1 MPRRLLRPLLVVAL
15 VGVGLLALT
24 VRTPSRQAAWLADFD
39 RLEEYLAGAG
49 ANFDWVVAK
58 RGLDLV
64 ALDTLTR
71 REIAASYTSIGA
83 AWTAR
88 AFVKNFADGH
98 TRARIRPAIW
108 WRGITGDDS
117 ASDGTGTVREEGPSP
132 TLLGSMD
139 ASAAC
144 AAAGLD
150 ADARPDG
157 WDLPFPDVAGAE
169 LLADD
174 EFPAVLLTLPDGRK
188 IGILRIANFG
198 HERYGASC
206 ARAWEAF
213 GAALTEPCTGD
224 CRWAFVAAVMRQG
237 AIRAAEV
244 ANELARRGAAVVV
257 VDITGNG
264 GGSEYA
270 DALARALTATP
281 LHLASGGIIRHR
293 LHAGILEEERAAL
306 VADTARAT
314 PAQRVLLDRA
324 IALTDSLLGEMS
336 RDCRR
341 QVVWSGGTPACS
353 NTVVVPRVA
362 SYLPSEALEGLTS
375 GWVIWGPS
383 WVGVAEGIYRGP
395 LLALQDHRSASAS
408 EEFAA
413 RLRDNDAA
421 LLVGERSFGAGC
433 GYINGGTRLELEALG
448 LLVRTPDCQRLRRDG
463 SNETE
468 GLPADVEAGW
478 TSDDPPDVRVQRAI
492 ASITTA
498 IPP

>member
-1 MPRRLLRPLLVVAL
+1 VKTVRRTLVLLALL
-15 VGVGLLALT
+15 GVGLLALT

-39 RLEEYLAGAG
+39 RLEQYLASAG

-64 ALDTLTR
+64 ALDTTTR
-71 REIAASYTSIGA
+71 REIASSYTSIGA

-108 WRGITGDDS
+108 WRGFTGSDS
-117 ASDGTGTVREEGPSP
+117 ASDGSGTLRAEGTSP
-132 TLLGSMD
+132 TLLRSMS
-139 ASAAC
+139 ANAAC

-157 WDLPFPDVAGAE
+157 WDLPFPEVAGAE
-169 LLADD
+169 LLADE
-174 EFPAVLLTLPDGRK
+174 EFPAVLLTLADGRK

-198 HERYGASC
+198 HERFGATC
-206 ARAWEAF
+206 VRAWEAF
-213 GAALTEPCTGD
+213 GPQLTEPCTGE

-237 AIRAAEV
+237 AMRAAGV

-270 DALARALTATP
+270 DALARALSAKP

-293 LHAGILEEERAAL
+293 LHAEILADEREAL
-306 VADTARAT
+306 VVDTARAT
-314 PAQRVLLDRA
+314 PAQRVLLGRA
-324 IALTDSLLGEMS
+324 IALTDSLLGEMT
-336 RDCRR
+336 RDCQR
-341 QVVWSGGTPACS
+341 QVVWSGGTPDCS

-383 WVGVAEGIYRGP
+383 WVGVEEGIYRGP
-395 LLALQDHRSASAS
+395 LLVLQDHRSASAS

-413 RLRDNDAA
+413 RLRDNEAA
-421 LLVGERSFGAGC
+421 RLVGARSFGAGC
-433 GYINGGTRLELEALG
+433 GYISGGTRLELEALG
-448 LLVRTPDCQRLRRDG
+448 LLVRAPDCQRLRRDG

-478 TSDDPPDVRVQRAI
+478 EAEDTPALRAEK
-492 ASITTA
+492 ALRA
-498 IPP
+498 LARAF

>member
-1 MPRRLLRPLLVVAL
+1 VKTARRTLVLLALL
-15 VGVGLLALT
+15 GVGLLALT

-39 RLEEYLAGAG
+39 RLEQYLASAG

-71 REIAASYTSIGA
+71 REIASSYTSIGA

-108 WRGITGDDS
+108 WRSFTGSDS
-117 ASDGTGTVREEGPSP
+117 ASDGSGTLREESSSP
-132 TLLGSMD
+132 TLVSSMT
-139 ASAAC
+139 ANSAC

-157 WDLPFPDVAGAE
+157 WDLPFPEVAGAE
-169 LLADD
+169 LLPDE
-174 EFPAVLLTLPDGRK
+174 EFPAVLISLPDGRK

-198 HERYGASC
+198 HARYGATC

-213 GAALTEPCTGD
+213 GPQLTEPCTGE

-237 AIRAAEV
+237 AMRAAGV
-244 ANELARRGAAVVV
+244 ANELARRGAATVV

-270 DALARALTATP
+270 DAIARALTAKP
-281 LHLASGGIIRHR
+281 IHLASGGIIRHR
-293 LHAGILEEERAAL
+293 LHAEILAEERAAL

-314 PAQRVLLDRA
+314 SAQRVLVDRA
-324 IALTDSLLGEMS
+324 ITLTDSLLGEMT
-336 RDCRR
+336 RDCDR
-341 QVVWSGGTPACS
+341 QVVWKGGTPACS

-375 GWVIWGPS
+375 GWVLWGPA
-383 WVGVAEGIYRGP
+383 WIGVEEGIYRGP
-395 LLALQDHRSASAS
+395 LLVLQDHRSASAS

-448 LLVRTPDCQRLRRDG
+448 LLVRAPDCQRLRRDG

-468 GLPADVEAGW
+468 GLPADVDAGW
-478 TSDDPPDVRVQRAI
+478 ESEDTPALRVEKALTALARAF
-492 ASITTA
+492 
-498 IPP
+498 

>member
-1 MPRRLLRPLLVVAL
+1 MKTLRRTLVILAL
-15 VGVGLLALT
+15 FGVGLLALT

-39 RLEEYLAGAG
+39 RLERYLSTAG

-83 AWTAR
+83 AWTVR

-98 TRARIRPAIW
+98 THARIRPAIW
-108 WRGITGDDS
+108 WRGITGGDS
-117 ASDGTGTVREEGPSP
+117 ASDGSGTVRTEGPSP
-132 TLLGSMD
+132 TLVRSMS
-139 ASAAC
+139 AQAAC

-157 WDLPFPDVAGAE
+157 WDLPFPEVSGAE
-169 LLADD
+169 LLADE
-174 EFPAVLLTLPDGRK
+174 EFPAVLITLPDGRK

-198 HERYGASC
+198 HERFGATC

-213 GAALTEPCTGD
+213 GPQLTEPCTGD

-237 AIRAAEV
+237 AMRAAGV

-270 DALARALTATP
+270 DAIARALTATP

-293 LHAGILEEERAAL
+293 LHAEILEEERAAL

-314 PAQRVLLDRA
+314 PAQRVLLGRA

-336 RDCRR
+336 RDCGR

-383 WVGVAEGIYRGP
+383 WVGVEEGIYRGP
-395 LLALQDHRSASAS
+395 LLVLQDHRSASAS

-413 RLRDNDAA
+413 RLRDNDAVR
-421 LLVGERSFGAGC
+421 LVGERSFGAGC
-433 GYINGGTRLELEALG
+433 GYISGGTRLELEALG
-448 LLVRTPDCQRLRRDG
+448 LLVRAPDCQRLRRDG

-468 GLPADVEAGW
+468 GLPADIEAGW
-478 TSDDPPDVRVQRAI
+478 EAEDAPALRAEK
-492 ASITTA
+492 ALQA
-498 IPP
+498 LARAF